1 MKSTRKTGPLPGGEQ
16 NKTDDLSAEGTKST
30 EKHPRA
36 KKLEKTSAVKDHQ
49 GAEWELESSEERF
62 RKMFDNGPLGMAVS
76 DSQYHFVRANTTFC
90 QMLGYTEQEIK
101 ALSFKDI
108 TLPDDLGDSIEKVH
122 QLEQGIISV
131 YKTEKRYITRNKD
144 IIWGSLTLSQ
154 IRGSDKTIQFFLVMI
169 EDITERKRAEET
181 IELLRKSIDIHY
193 DGAYWTDGDNKFI
206 YVNDAGCKALGY
218 TREELIGK
226 TFSFINPRAT
236 PEAMARTWETLRNKG
251 FFTIESMHRR
261 KDGSEFPVEIVT
273 TYVQSGG
280 KEYTCGFARDITDR
294 KRAEVGIRQSEE
306 RYRTLA
312 EATQDIIIITNLD
325 GDLEYI
331 NRFAAARLG
340 MNPDSISGKNLGEV
354 FPKDVT
360 SRQLENIKKV
370 FKNNEPLYVEATTP
384 LAGNEFWL
392 GTWLFPLKDETGKV
406 KSVLIDSRDIT
417 VIKQAEQSLR
427 ASESRFR
434 GLFEDS
440 PISLWEEDFSQVKQ
454 QIENLRGQGVLD
466 FREYLKTHSDVVLEL
481 VKKIRIIDANKATLA
496 LVGAANKEQLI
507 ENLKKIMRIDDAENY
522 VDEFAS
528 IAEGKTEFEWE
539 GINHTLKGDEL
550 TVSLRWSA
558 APGYTD
564 SLEKVLVSMI
574 DISERRRAEK
584 ALALRTEELRQRNE
598 ELTRLNDQAELR
610 MARLVSMRTIDMAI
624 SGSFDLSVVLGI
636 ILDQV
641 TGQLGSHA
649 ADILVFSQGSQ
660 AFKYSSG
667 KGFHTQGLEH
677 SKYMFGSDLAW
688 RVVRERRRVEI
699 SDMKAQSTVLQRTPD
714 LSGENFLSYIGV
726 PLVSKGQVRG
736 VLEVFHRVQLNP
748 DREWYNYLE
757 MLAGQAAIA
766 MDNSALFE
774 HIQNSNTELG
784 VAYDS
789 TLMGWAYALELRAL
803 EPDGHIRRVDN
814 LTTRLAQAMGLN
826 DKELVNIHRGAILHD
841 IGKMG
846 VPDSITLK
854 PGSLT
859 DEEWV
864 IMRKHPQYAYDMLS
878 PITYLRQALDIP
890 HYHHERWDGSGYPR
904 GMKGDGIPLAARIF
918 AVVDVFDALISDRPY
933 RKAWSEMKAL
943 EYIQQKSGVEF
954 DPQVVNVF
962 LEQVAGKGPG
972 A

>member
-1 MKSTRKTGPLPGGEQ
+1 MKSTRKTGPLTGGGQ
-16 NKTDDLSAEGTKST
+16 DKTDDLSAQGTKST

-36 KKLEKTSAVKDHQ
+36 KKLEKTPGVKDHQ
-49 GAEWELESSEERF
+49 RAEWDLESSEERF
-62 RKMFDNGPLGMAVS
+62 RKMFNNAPLGMAVS
-76 DSQYHFVRANTTFC
+76 DSQYHFVRANTLFC
-90 QMLGYTEQEIK
+90 QMLGYTEEEIK
-101 ALSFKDI
+101 TLSFKDI
-108 TLPDDLGDSIEKVH
+108 THPEDLGDSVEKVH
-122 QLEQGIISV
+122 ELEKGTISV
-131 YKTEKRYITRNKD
+131 YKTEKRYITRSRD

-154 IRGSDKTIQFFLVMI
+154 IRGSAEEVQFFLVMI

-181 IELLRKSIDIHY
+181 IELLGKSIDIHF

-226 TFSFINPRAT
+226 TFSDVNPRAT
-236 PEAMARTWETLRNKG
+236 AEALARMWQTLRTKG
-251 FFTIESMHRR
+251 SFTVESMHRR

-273 TYVQSGG
+273 SYVKFGG
-280 KEYTCGFARDITDR
+280 REYSCGFARDITDR
-294 KRAEVGIRQSEE
+294 KFAEH
-306 RYRTLA
+306 T
-312 EATQDIIIITNLD
+312 
-325 GDLEYI
+325 
-331 NRFAAARLG
+331 
-340 MNPDSISGKNLGEV
+340 
-354 FPKDVT
+354 
-360 SRQLENIKKV
+360 
-370 FKNNEPLYVEATTP
+370 
-384 LAGNEFWL
+384 
-392 GTWLFPLKDETGKV
+392 
-406 KSVLIDSRDIT
+406 
-417 VIKQAEQSLR
+417 LR
-427 ASESRFR
+427 ASETRFR

-440 PISLWEEDFSQVKQ
+440 PISLWEEDFSLVKQ
-454 QIENLRGQGVLD
+454 EIENLKGQGVLD
-466 FREYLKTHSDVVLEL
+466 FRDYLSTHPDVVLEL

-507 ENLKKIMRIDDAENY
+507 ENLKKIMRIDYAENY

-539 GINHTLKGDEL
+539 GINHTLRGEEL

-584 ALALRTEELRQRNE
+584 ALSLRTEELRQRNE
-598 ELTRLNDQAELR
+598 ELTRLNEQAELR

-641 TGQLGSHA
+641 TGQLRSHA
-649 ADILVFSQGSQ
+649 ADILVFNQGSQ
-660 AFKYSSG
+660 AFKFSSG
-667 KGFHTQGLEH
+667 KGFHTPGLEH
-677 SKYMFGSDLAW
+677 TKYKFGGDLAW
-688 RVVRERRRVEI
+688 RVVRERHRVEI
-699 SDMKAQSTVLQRTPD
+699 ADLKAQANVLQRSPD
-714 LSGENFLSYIGV
+714 LSGEGFLSYIGV

-774 HIQNSNTELG
+774 HIQNSNTELET
-784 VAYDS
+784 AYDG
-789 TLMGWAYALELRAL
+789 TLVGWAYALELRAL
-803 EPDGHIRRVDN
+803 EPEGHIRRVDN

-846 VPDSITLK
+846 IPDSIMLK
-854 PGSLT
+854 PGPLT

-864 IMRKHPQYAYDMLS
+864 IMRKHPQVAYDMLS

-890 HYHHERWDGSGYPR
+890 HYHHERWDGTGYPR

-933 RKAWSEMKAL
+933 RKAWSESKAL
-943 EYIQQKSGVEF
+943 DYIRQKSGVEF
-954 DPQVVNVF
+954 DPQVVSVF
-962 LEQVAGKGPG
+962 LERIAGKGTG